1 MSDLSRR
8 PSGRPSRRQRE
19 QRAYALTLA
28 TGGFA
33 VATVVLAVLA
43 IVGVGGFGFAVL
55 AAIVTAFCAVALR
68 RSVGS

>member
-8 PSGRPSRRQRE
+8 PSGRPTRSQRE
-19 QRAYALTLA
+19 QRAFTLTLA

-43 IVGVGGFGFAVL
+43 IFGVGGFGLVVL
-55 AAIVTAFCAVALR
+55 AAIVTALCAFALR
-68 RSVGS
+68 RSVGG